1 MHDTVPRPH
10 PRAGLR
16 RLWQAL
22 AILFGLIILGYVI
35 LYVTKGRFLK
45 GPFERI
51 ASSVAERPVKVGGD
65 FQLYFNPHIKFL
77 AEDLSVA
84 NPAWARED
92 ALFTANLVDT
102 ELSVLPLLVGDRRF
116 RFVTVEGGHAGL
128 EVDAKGRRTWDFGGG
143 GDFEI
148 PVIDR
153 LRLAGTSLRF
163 IDARRRADVTLRF
176 GALSGTEARVDQP
189 LTFTGGGTA
198 LGEPFKIDGALTTPN
213 EARAGGR
220 TAIKFTARAV
230 ASRLDVAGDLPSATD
245 IEGEPLRITLQGRN
259 LQDIG
264 RLAGAAL
271 PATRAYRL
279 NAVVTKTGD
288 VFAFD
293 RVEGRVG
300 DSDIGGNLK
309 LTRRDGTRPLIEGT
323 LASKVLDIKD
333 VGPLLGYEPARIDRG
348 DVIRVIGGRPRVLPD
363 APLMIE
369 GLDAFDAKVR
379 YTAATIRTGS
389 APVSKLEVGFGL
401 DDRIL
406 SFEPL
411 AFDLGG
417 GRVTA
422 TIAMNARV
430 RPVASDIDI
439 RMTAVPLGRLL
450 TSFDVENSG
459 ATASVR
465 GRVQLKARGD
475 SIHEALAASDGRIA
489 LVFPSG
495 TLWVRNIELAKL
507 DFQNFVTAFLGK
519 KLKHPSEI
527 RCGLVAFTV
536 RGGKATADPIF
547 IDTRR
552 AIFRG
557 KGGFDFAD
565 ESLRLSVEGDSKE
578 FSLFSA
584 QSPVGIGGYFA
595 QPSINPISGELIGRG
610 LAAVALGIVATP
622 AAAILAFV
630 DLGEQKDTNCAPVLE
645 AKRAPA
651 VAAADKAAE
660 KRKR

>member
-1 MHDTVPRPH
+1 MHDTVPRSEHQIRP
-10 PRAGLR
+10 LR

-22 AILFGLIILGYVI
+22 AIIVGLIVLGYVI

-45 GPFERI
+45 GPFERV
-51 ASSVAERPVKVGGD
+51 ASSVAERPVRVGGD

-77 AEDLSVA
+77 AEELRVA
-84 NPAWARED
+84 NPEWARED
-92 ALFTANLVDT
+92 ALFTAGLIDT
-102 ELSVLPLLVGDRRF
+102 ELNVLPLLVGDQRF

-128 EVDAKGRRTWDFGGG
+128 EIDAKGRKTWDFGGG
-143 GDFEI
+143 GDFDI
-148 PVIDR
+148 PAIER

-163 IDARRRADVTLRF
+163 TDAKRRADVTLRF
-176 GALSGTEARVDQP
+176 GALTGTDARVDQP
-189 LTFTGGGTA
+189 LTFAGGGTM
-198 LGEPFKIDGALTTPN
+198 LGAPFAIEGALATPN
-213 EARAGGR
+213 QARAGGR
-220 TAIKFTARAV
+220 TAIRLTARAV
-230 ASRLDVAGDLPSATD
+230 ASQLDVAGDLPSATD
-245 IEGEPLRITLQGRN
+245 IEGEPLSLTLQGRN

-279 NAVVTKTGD
+279 KAVLTKTGD

-293 RVEGRVG
+293 RVQGRIG
-300 DSDIGGNLK
+300 DSDIAGDLK
-309 LTRRDGTRPLIEGT
+309 LSRRDGTRPLIEGT

-333 VGPLLGYEPARIDRG
+333 VGPLLGYAPARIDKG
-348 DVIRVIGGRPRVLPD
+348 QVIKVVSGRPRVLPD

-379 YTAATIRTGS
+379 YTAATIRTGN
-389 APVSKLEVGFGL
+389 APVSKLEIGFGL

-406 SFEPL
+406 TFAPL
-411 AFDLGG
+411 AFDLAG
-417 GRVTA
+417 GRVTS
-422 TIAMNARV
+422 TIEMNARV

-439 RMTAVPLGRLL
+439 RMSAVPLGRLL

-475 SIHEALAASDGRIA
+475 SVRDALAASDGRIA

-495 TLWVRNIELAKL
+495 TLWIRNVQLAKL
-507 DFQNFVTAFLGK
+507 DLQNFVTAFLGK
-519 KLKHPSEI
+519 KLKTPSTI

-536 RGGKATADPIF
+536 RGGKAVADPIF
-547 IDTRR
+547 IDTKR

-578 FSLFSA
+578 FSLFSG
-584 QSPVGIGGYFA
+584 QSPVGVGGYFA
-595 QPSINPISGELIGRG
+595 APTINPISGELVGRT
-610 LAAVALGIVATP
+610 LAAVALGVVATP

-660 KRKR
+660 KRR